1 MSHSWGSRS
10 ALGAELAGEAIS
22 PRPTTPLPDLGRSDP
37 GPRKLGRTPPAILRA
52 DLSDARVAGAL
63 GFMPR
68 LLVQATL
75 PHGRLRCYE
84 LERTNGRVRLKLT
97 APHSIGLPYGSYPRL
112 ILAWLNTEA
121 LRTKSPDLH
130 LGSTLRSFMHKL
142 DLTPVTGKRGTAQRL
157 CDQLRRLFS
166 TSIRCTNSNE
176 AEDQVECVS
185 YTIAHEHRL
194 DWSPRDPS
202 QGRGWKSTI
211 TLSNEFFREITT
223 NAVPVDLRAFRSLKA
238 SPMALDTYAWL
249 TYRMSYLSK
258 PTLVPWENLQSQ
270 FGSAYS
276 RLRDFKRYFLTS
288 LVAVL
293 AVYPKAR
300 VQQHAQGLLLQP
312 SPSHVSPR
320 SAGRRSTPA
329 Y

>member
-10 ALGAELAGEAIS
+10 ALGAELAVEAIS

-37 GPRKLGRTPPAILRA
+37 GPRKLGRNPPAVLRA

-75 PHGRLRCYE
+75 PHGRPQFHE
-84 LERTNGRVRLKLT
+84 LVRANGRVKLKMR
-97 APHSIGLPYGSYPRL
+97 APPSIGLPYGSYPRL

-130 LGSTLRSFMHKL
+130 LGLTLSSFMHKL

-176 AEDQVECVS
+176 AQGQVVCVG
-185 YTIAHEHRL
+185 YTIAHEHQL

-211 TLSNEFFREITT
+211 TLSDEFFREITT
-223 NAVPVDLRAFRSLKA
+223 NAVPVDLRALRALKA
-238 SPMALDTYAWL
+238 SPMALDTYTWL

-258 PTLVPWENLQSQ
+258 PTLVPWENLRAQ

-276 RLRDFKRYFLTS
+276 RLRDFKRYLLTS

-300 VQQHAQGLLLQP
+300 VCQHAQGLLLQP
-312 SPSHVSPR
+312 SPSHISPR
-320 SAGRRSTPA
+320 PANRHSTL
-329 Y
+329 